1 MHLPTVESFGIGDRK
16 MCDDNEIQLDDDAI
30 DRRRFLKC
38 MAGAGYVAVP

>member
-16 MCDDNEIQLDDDAI
+16 MCDDNEIQLDDAI